1 MFPRIFGK
9 GQWDD
14 HVTLTPQHSILFHRK
29 TALPRDV
36 NRPDLDEKEM
46 DKSSFCILNCILDVY
61 QITPLM
67 IRYCLCLSR
76 AKTLLC
82 PTHVLGRPDV
92 FFSVLAGCVSSLT
105 ALAAISGCCWISL
118 GKRWSILQLMPL
130 FELSNGIGYLLVV
143 FW

>member
-14 HVTLTPQHSILFHRK
+14 HVTLTPQHSIPFHRK

-92 FFSVLAGCVSSLT
+92 FFRFSRVCFIANCTCGDQ
-105 ALAAISGCCWISL
+105 
-118 GKRWSILQLMPL
+118 R
-130 FELSNGIGYLLVV
+130 LLLNFTWKEVIYFTV
-143 FW
+143 DAFI